1 VSLNLIVRRHV
12 SVLFLVNSSIDE
24 AALELTSF
32 DARFFIANLR
42 SRGVNGTARVGTYM
56 ANGLAELF
64 GFFAD
69 NWKGWEGSKRWT
81 SLEGELS
88 IEASSDR
95 LGHVYLMVQLC
106 EGAPAKWT
114 LQANIVLEAGM
125 LADLAARAK
134 GFERA
139 VIAAA

>member
-1 VSLNLIVRRHV
+1 V
-12 SVLFLVNSSIDE
+12 SVLFLINSSIDE

-32 DARFFIANLR
+32 DATFFVANLR
-42 SRGVNGTARVGTYM
+42 SRGVNATARVGTYM

-64 GFFAD
+64 GFFSD
-69 NWKGWEGSKRWT
+69 NWKGWEGSKRWS

-88 IEASSDR
+88 IEANSDR
-95 LGHVYLMVQLC
+95 LGHVYLMVRLR
-106 EGAPAKWT
+106 EGVLAKWT

-125 LADLAARAK
+125 LADLAVRAK
-134 GFERA
+134 RFEVA